1 MIYEQNAILLQDTL
15 EFLRNLPDGCA
26 NLIVADP
33 PYSINKEFG
42 ATTRK
47 MGFDEWLQW
56 CGDWL
61 KEASR
66 ILAPDGNLA
75 VYSLHQSAAFLHVA
89 MHSMGLVY
97 RRQIVWHY
105 ENGFSTYKHGPAAEY
120 EVILWFAHSARSTFN
135 SLRVPY
141 KSSERLRYRVTKN
154 GKEWTPNPEGRLE
167 GDVWKIPTLAGKRFA
182 DEKVAHPTQKP
193 IRISEKLINML
204 SDPGDLVI
212 IPFVGSG
219 SECVAAR
226 LNDRNFLGAEINP
239 EYVTIARGRLSALQ
253 TKMVSESGS

>member
-1 MIYEQNAILLQDTL
+1 MFKQNTIFVQDTL

-42 ATTRK
+42 STTRK
-47 MGFDEWLQW
+47 MDFDEWLRW
-56 CGDWL
+56 SCDWL
-61 KEASR
+61 KETYR

-120 EVILWFAHSARSTFN
+120 EVILWFAHSAKTTFN
-135 SLRVPY
+135 PSRKPY
-141 KSSERLRYRVTKN
+141 KSSERLRYRVIKN

-167 GDVWKIPTLAGKRFA
+167 GDVWKIPTLAGRRFA

-193 IRISEKLINML
+193 LSLSEKLINML
-204 SDPGDLVI
+204 SNPGDLVI
-212 IPFVGSG
+212 VPFVGSG
-219 SECVAAR
+219 SECVAAQ
-226 LNDRNFLGAEINP
+226 LNGRNFIGAEINP
-239 EYVTIARGRLSALQ
+239 DYVAIAQSRLSALQ
-253 TKMVSESGS
+253 AKMVNESGS